1 MNSCI
6 QGTHPSLKENTNAKA
21 TVTAIIDGTGSL
33 GAAFG
38 PLFVGLITDYWV
50 NVLLWL
56 FLLVWFGLVL
66 FLYISH
72 PEDRYTLIWDLINA

>member
-33 GAAFG
+33 GAAVG
-38 PLFVGLITDYWV
+38 PLLVGLITHYSV
-50 NVLLWL
+50 SRHHFIKWL
-56 FLLVWFGLVL
+56 AFQCLSTFSSLSFSRLGIMHST
-66 FLYISH
+66 Y
-72 PEDRYTLIWDLINA
+72 